1 LEVYNPDAIVGR
13 LGLTGVP
20 LRGVFNG
27 CATAGTAVA
36 MAARAIETG
45 EHDLTIAIGMDKH
58 PRGAF
63 AADPSV
69 AGLPAWYGQTGM
81 YLTTHFFG
89 MKINRYMH
97 DHGITHQS
105 LAQVAAK
112 NFRNASANE
121 NAWRRTPL
129 SVAQILASPVLNY
142 PLRQF
147 MYCGPDEGAA
157 AVVLCRA
164 DQAHKYAGRPVRVR
178 ACALRSRRI
187 GAFEVQS
194 PSVPVGEQAPSPTVD
209 ASREAYEI
217 AGIGPQDVAVAQL
230 QDTDAGSEII
240 HLAENGL
247 CKDGE
252 QERMIA
258 DGETEIGGRLPVNT
272 DGGLIGNGEPIGA
285 SGLRQI
291 HELVRQLRGTA
302 GARQVPGE
310 PAVGYAHLYGA
321 PGLTPVHE
329 LVYDGIESEYDVPDT
344 GTLSVIGLGMIGPT
358 ILAHGQQAVKDR
370 YLPAMYLGDVIAC
383 QLFSEPEAGSDLA
396 SLQTRAVQMKGDGEV
411 GGGEW
416 ILEGQKVWTS
426 VAQHS
431 QIGMAL
437 CRTDPDAPKHKG
449 ITAFLVDMSAPGVDV
464 RPLRQMSGGSD
475 FNEVFL
481 SGVRVPDDH
490 RLGEVNGG
498 WRVALTTLMNERA
511 TVGSEGSGPVA
522 EALSPERLSALMRAT
537 WTWDDRALR

>member
-1 LEVYNPDAIVGR
+1 MEAVIVGVGLHPFGRFPGKSAMDMAADAVRLALADAGVGWPQVQTGFVGSLEVANPDAIVGR
-13 LGLTGVP
+13 LGLTGIP

-27 CATAGTAVA
+27 CATAGSALA
-36 MAARAIETG
+36 MAARAIENG
-45 EHDLTIAIGMDKH
+45 ECDVAIAIGMDKH

-69 AGLPAWYGQTGM
+69 GGLPGWYGQTGL

-97 DHGITHQS
+97 DHGITEQT
-105 LAQVAAK
+105 LARVAAK
-112 NFRNASANE
+112 NFRNASGNDK
-121 NAWRRTPL
+121 AWRRTPL
-129 SVAQILASPVLNY
+129 SVEEILASPMLNY

-157 AVVLCRA
+157 AAVLCRA
-164 DQAHKYAGRPVRVR
+164 DQAHKYAGRPVQVR
-178 ACALRSRRI
+178 ACTLRSRRI

-194 PSVPVGEQAPSPTVD
+194 PALPAGEPTPSPTVD
-209 ASREAYEI
+209 ASREAYQL

-258 DGETEIGGRLPVNT
+258 DGETEITGRLPVNT

-291 HELVRQLRGTA
+291 HELVLQLRGAA

-321 PGLTPVHE
+321 PGVSA
-329 LVYDGIESEYDVPDT
+329 V
-344 GTLSVIGLGMIGPT
+344 T
-358 ILAHGQQAVKDR
+358 IL
-370 YLPAMYLGDVIAC
+370 
-383 QLFSEPEAGSDLA
+383 S
-396 SLQTRAVQMKGDGEV
+396 T
-411 GGGEW
+411 
-416 ILEGQKVWTS
+416 
-426 VAQHS
+426 
-431 QIGMAL
+431 
-437 CRTDPDAPKHKG
+437 
-449 ITAFLVDMSAPGVDV
+449 
-464 RPLRQMSGGSD
+464 
-475 FNEVFL
+475 
-481 SGVRVPDDH
+481 
-490 RLGEVNGG
+490 
-498 WRVALTTLMNERA
+498 
-511 TVGSEGSGPVA
+511 
-522 EALSPERLSALMRAT
+522 
-537 WTWDDRALR
+537 